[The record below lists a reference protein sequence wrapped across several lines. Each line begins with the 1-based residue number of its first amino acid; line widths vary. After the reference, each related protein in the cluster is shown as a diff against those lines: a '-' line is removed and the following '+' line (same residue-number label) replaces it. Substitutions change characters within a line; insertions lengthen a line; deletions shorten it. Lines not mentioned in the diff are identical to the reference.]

1 MRRLA
6 PIAAVIASALLSGC
20 ASEATWQASA
30 PSSAVTTAMSPDVA
44 MKAACQRQR
53 TKGTMTDA
61 WAVYCGRNG
70 Y

>member
-6 PIAAVIASALLSGC
+6 PIVVLITSALLCGC
-20 ASEATWQASA
+20 ASQAEWNASA
-30 PSSAVTTAMSPDVA
+30 PSPAVVTAMSPDVA